1 MGRAAINKKAQME
14 QFNWI
19 FVLVAGTIILVFFIT
34 IVQKQKLISET
45 KLAGT
50 LRTDISAIL
59 TGSGVTPDT
68 TNILT
73 MPKTSI
79 YFTCDQEDYSDFEIG
94 RTGVNKKTPFDVIF
108 APNLVKGPTLIT
120 WTKEFRLPFKIMNF
134 LYLTDAQV
142 RYIFV
147 FNSGNNFAQDIFDDF
162 PEEVNREYISSATVS
177 IDKNNYKVKFVFF
190 DNFDSTAA
198 YNFRN
203 MADEDVTA
211 IKINQENIEFYK
223 KDEDQGSVF
232 ISEGTIPYLS
242 DPENAVIYG
251 AIFSDDKTFF
261 ECNMKKALK
270 RLAVVA
276 RIFADKEAELEIKAE
291 AKEMKGGSVCDAE
304 SYWRGDSGMF
314 LMEELADT
322 VETCSENLNCNANYI
337 NNLISRLE
345 TNNGNMATYSC
356 AWIY

>member
-1 MGRAAINKKAQME
+1 MGRTTIKKKAQME

-45 KLAGT
+45 KLAAT

-73 MPKTSI
+73 MPKTAIS
-79 YFTCDQEDYSDFEIG
+79 FTCDQEDYSAFEIAK
-94 RTGVNKKTPFDVIF
+94 TGVNKKTPFDVIF
-108 APNLVKGPTLIT
+108 APDLVKGPTLIT
-120 WTKEFRLPFKIMNF
+120 WTKEFQLPFKVMNF
-134 LYLTDAQV
+134 LFLTDAQV
-142 RYIFV
+142 RYVFV
-147 FNSGNNFAQDIFDDF
+147 FDSGNQFAQEIFDDF
-162 PEEVNREYISSATVS
+162 PEEVNREYMSSATGAL
-177 IDKNNYKVKFVFF
+177 DKNNYKVKFVFF

-203 MADEDVTA
+203 MPDKDVTA
-211 IKINQENIEFYK
+211 IKVSQEDIEFYK

-232 ISEGTIPYLS
+232 ISEGKIPYLS
-242 DPENAVIYG
+242 DTENAVIYG
-251 AIFSDDKTFF
+251 SIFSEDKTFF
-261 ECNMKKALK
+261 ECNIKKALK

-276 RIFADKEAELEIKAE
+276 KIFADKETELEQSADL
-291 AKEMKGGSVCDAE
+291 MRGQYCDEE
-304 SYWRGDSGMF
+304 SYWRGDSGRF

-322 VETCSENLNCNANYI
+322 IETCSENLDCNANYI
-337 NNLISRLE
+337 NNLIGRLK
-345 TNNGNMATYSC
+345 TNNDNLRDNTC